1 MGKVNVYLP
10 DDLEAAVRAS
20 GLSISAICQQAV
32 ADVLVTAEALAERG
46 EQQHDLGSI
55 LSGATRITPRL
66 RSILETLADDGEG
79 DGAITAHDLFG
90 AIALHGDNV
99 GATILR
105 MAGVALPEPAPA
117 RPRPSRPSRT
127 AGGRRSLAPEGAAV
141 LSAALRVAIEMRHNY
156 IGAEHVV
163 IALAMPPSPLAEMFA
178 ALGVDDAQLRRHTE
192 RVIGG
197 APGAGRSAPDAAAR
211 LDRLER
217 ELAELRSEVAALAG
231 RGRRRTR

>member
-32 ADVLVTAEALAERG
+32 ADVVATAQALGQRAEHR
-46 EQQHDLGSI
+46 DLDAI

-66 RSILETLADDGEG
+66 RAILEALADDREAEG
-79 DGAITAHDLFG
+79 PITAHDLFG

-99 GATILR
+99 GAAILR
-105 MAGVALPEPAPA
+105 MAGVDLPAPA
-117 RPRPSRPSRT
+117 SGSSRPRASR
-127 AGGRRSLAPEGAAV
+127 AGGDRRPLAPEAAAI

-163 IALAMPPSPLAEMFA
+163 IALAMPPSPLAEMFS
-178 ALGVDDAQLRRHTE
+178 ALGVDDAQLRRNAE
-192 RVIGG
+192 RVIGA
-197 APGAGRSAPDAAAR
+197 APAVVRSVPDAAAR

-217 ELAELRSEVAALAG
+217 GLAELRDEVTALAG